1 MKNIQILH
9 VFLPTYLMHG
19 KNMFSKVII
28 TDHSRCYF
36 KVKYTLTYP
45 ICNVNIDNW
54 KEELIFQLSK
64 YTNIK
69 ISLLDRKEQ
78 KNLELFDI
86 LHSILTA
93 FVYQYMKEKNALKI
107 RLYCSFM
114 KSDSII
120 VAN

>member
-1 MKNIQILH
+1 
-9 VFLPTYLMHG
+9 MHG

-45 ICNVNIDNW
+45 TCNVNIDNW

-78 KNLELFDI
+78 KNLSCLT
-86 LHSILTA
+86 LHSIITA
-93 FVYQYMKEKNALKI
+93 FVYQYMKEKYALKI
-107 RLYCSFM
+107 GLYCSFM

-120 VAN
+120 VANC